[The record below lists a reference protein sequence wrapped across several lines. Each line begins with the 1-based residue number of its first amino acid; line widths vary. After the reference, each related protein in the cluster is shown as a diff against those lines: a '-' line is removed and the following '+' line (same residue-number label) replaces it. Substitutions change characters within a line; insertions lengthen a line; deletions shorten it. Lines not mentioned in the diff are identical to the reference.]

1 MTTSSPGGALEYP
14 KVRRCSERAASEPG
28 RGSGKVVAMAL
39 SADQLDT
46 FLSGRDDGVRA
57 LTLASRAL
65 VQEVFPDAVET
76 AEGNDLGYGFDAGYK
91 GLVFTI
97 SLVRDGVNVGV
108 FRGASMEDPAGLLEG
123 TGKVHRHIKIRSES
137 DLSDDLGDLL
147 TRALDLRRAE
157 T

>member
-1 MTTSSPGGALEYP
+1 
-14 KVRRCSERAASEPG
+14 
-28 RGSGKVVAMAL
+28 
-39 SADQLDT
+39 
-46 FLSGRDDGVRA
+46 
-57 LTLASRAL
+57 
-65 VQEVFPDAVET
+65 VET

-97 SLVRDGVNVGV
+97 SLVQDGVNVGV